1 MNKKEIRH
9 RSECFNK
16 FVIKNNFAIMYVE
29 SKKYG
34 IKEVIIDIDKIPLL
48 SQTFW
53 HICKQ
58 YDNYFIAVGWI
69 KNLQKEV
76 KLHRFLTN
84 CPQNLIV
91 DHINRNPLDN
101 RLENLRCVSQS
112 ENMLNKKTQTNST
125 IGYKGIRYRK
135 DCKKFQAR
143 IMVNKKAVSIGHFNT
158 LLEAV
163 IARQQFCQN
172 NNIIA

>member
-1 MNKKEIRH
+1 MKKSVRH

-16 FVIKNNFAIMYVE
+16 FVVKNDYAIMYVE

-34 IKEVIIDIDKIPLL
+34 VKEVIIDIDKIPLL
-48 SQTFW
+48 SKTFW

-58 YDNYFIAVGWI
+58 YDNYFIAVGWN
-69 KNLQKEV
+69 KELQKEV
-76 KLHRFLTN
+76 KMHRFLTN
-84 CPQNLIV
+84 CPAELIV

-101 RLENLRCVSQS
+101 RLTNLRCVGVS
-112 ENMLNKKTQTNST
+112 ENMLNKNIQGNCSS
-125 IGYKGIRYRK
+125 GHKGIRFRK

-143 IMVNKKAVSIGHFNT
+143 IMINKKSISIGHFNN
-158 LLEAV
+158 LLDAI
-163 IARQQFCQN
+163 IAREEFCKT